1 MEITSRILYLDRD
14 YNPVGTAN
22 IILENR
28 VPVHNKADN
37 ALVMANG
44 AAGYEAKALTGW
56 PRYWVRVSDNFEDI
70 TKVNFRIDDEFEAF
84 IRTRIRFSS
93 AVMGDEKRTAIL
105 KMFKNFGMNDA
116 NPNILSPECTN
127 IFGYVIIGLIGLIGR
142 GDFTISD
149 LLINCRFNI
158 EDCTDAIKEVK
169 RKLIKEHTHIGFIN
183 EQIYTLKHHTSKYI
197 EFGKDNCVDVK
208 DMYNILVKP
217 AYTKQSEKIHHL
229 KKRLNELERYRSW
242 VQYFMKKIFEY
253 QWTND

>member
-56 PRYWVRVSDNFEDI
+56 PRYWVRVSDNFKDLN
-70 TKVNFRIDDEFEAF
+70 KVNFRIDNEFEAF

-93 AVMGDEKRTAIL
+93 AVMGTGKRMAIL
-105 KMFKNFGMNDA
+105 KMFRNFGMNDA
-116 NPNILSPECTN
+116 NPNLLDPECTN
-127 IFGYVIIGLIGLIGR
+127 IFGYVIIGLIGR
-142 GDFTISD
+142 GDFTVSD
-149 LLINCRFNI
+149 LLRNCRFNI
-158 EDCTDAIKEVK
+158 EDCTNSIKVVK
-169 RKLIKEHTHIGFIN
+169 EKLIKEHTHIGFIN
-183 EQIYTLKHHTSKYI
+183 EQIYTLKHHTGKYI
-197 EFGKDNCVDVK
+197 EIGKDHWVDVK
-208 DMYNILVKP
+208 DMYDIVVKQ
-217 AYTKQSEKIHHL
+217 AYAKQSEKIHDL